1 VQIVLS
7 IAAAFSASSLSVER
21 AYQDEDA
28 EDDYDEG
35 PKDGPEVSDVP
46 RFLEKKSQADYYDYY
61 AENYACYHAAVG

>member
-1 VQIVLS
+1 MQVVLS
-7 IAAAFSASSLSVER
+7 VAAGSSVSSSSEER

-46 RFLEKKSQADYYDYY
+46 AFLEK
-61 AENYACYHAAVG
+61 ET